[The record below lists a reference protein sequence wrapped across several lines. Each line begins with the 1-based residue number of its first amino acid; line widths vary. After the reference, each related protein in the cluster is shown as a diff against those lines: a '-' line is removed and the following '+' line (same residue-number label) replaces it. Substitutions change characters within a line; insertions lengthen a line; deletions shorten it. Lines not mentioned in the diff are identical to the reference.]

1 MNKIVKLA
9 LILFAVS
16 AVVALL
22 LGLVNMVTAD
32 RIKAIEKDKLDAAM
46 QAVLPAS
53 SYEEVQYTGSDAA
66 IDSIYRADGKGYVV
80 QTTVSGSQG
89 NVTLIT
95 GIDTNGAVT
104 GISIVKHS
112 ETSGL
117 GAIAGST
124 GADGQTWRAQ
134 FVGKTSAAVT
144 KDGGDID
151 ALTGATITSRAVCNG
166 VNSSLEAVKTV
177 G

>member
-16 AVVALL
+16 AAVALL

-32 RIKAIEKDKLDAAM
+32 RIKAIEEEKLAAAM
-46 QAVLPAS
+46 QEVLPAS
-53 SYEEVQYTGSDAA
+53 SYEKVDYTGSDPTVDAVYKA
-66 IDSIYRADGKGYVV
+66 GSQGYVV
-80 QTTVSGSQG
+80 RTVVSGSQG
-89 NVTLIT
+89 NITLIT
-95 GIDTNGAVT
+95 GIDNSGSVT

-117 GAIAGST
+117 GAVAGST

-134 FVGKTSAAVT
+134 FVGKTSVAVT

-166 VNSSLEAVKTV
+166 VNSALEAVKTV

>member
-16 AVVALL
+16 AMVALL

-32 RIKAIEKDKLDAAM
+32 RIKAIEEEKLAAAM

-53 SYEEVQYTGSDAA
+53 NYEKIEYTGSDAT
-66 IDSIYRADGKGYVV
+66 IDSIYRADDKGYVV

-89 NVTLIT
+89 NITLIT
-95 GIDTNGAVT
+95 GIDANGAVT

-124 GADGQTWRAQ
+124 GADGQNWRDQ

-166 VNSSLEAVKTV
+166 VNSALEAVKTV